1 MRSLRPNFRPVHIAL
16 ATLTLAALTLSACA
30 PSPTPAPP
38 QDINSTAKGS
48 TLATTTT
55 TTPAP
60 AGIAALGKASMAQ
73 KTQRPSVPAELVPV
87 TMRTGAHEGFDRVV
101 IELKGTGT
109 PGWFVDYTDQPAQQG
124 SGKPVEIAGDST
136 LDVNIDGVVLP
147 FELGLDTPPL
157 APITGQG
164 AKVVQLKSVG
174 TFEGRAQFVVGI
186 KGQKTPYSVELLDNP
201 TRVVIDI
208 RH

>member
-1 MRSLRPNFRPVHIAL
+1 MRSLRSHFRPVHFTL
-16 ATLTLAALTLSACA
+16 ATLTLAAVTLSACA
-30 PSPTPAPP
+30 PSPAPAPP

-55 TTPAP
+55 TPAP
-60 AGIAALGKASMAQ
+60 AGIAALGKASMVH

-87 TMRTGAHEGFDRVV
+87 EMRTGAHEGFDRVV

-109 PGWFVDYTDQPAQQG
+109 PGWFVGYTDQPAQQG
-124 SGKPVEIAGDST
+124 SGNPVEIAGDST

-147 FELGLDTPPL
+147 FELGLDTPQL

-164 AKVVQLKSVG
+164 EKVVQLKSVG

-186 KGQKTPYSVELLDNP
+186 KGQKTPFSVELLDNP

-208 RH
+208 HH